1 MHEQQQY
8 LKYLKDQ
15 IKAAA
20 DFEKQVDRM
29 YQEELENIWKKREH
43 EWQREKKKRRELEEN
58 VIREVQEQIRS
69 NREFSNINQVFA
81 SFGRIYIE
89 FI

>member
-20 DFEKQVDRM
+20 DFEKEVDRM
-29 YQEELENIWKKREH
+29 YQEELENIWKKREQ
-43 EWQREKKKRRELEEN
+43 EWEREKKKRRELEEK
-58 VIREVQEQIRS
+58 VLREVQAQIRS
-69 NREFSNINQVFA
+69 NRTFWNIHQVW
-81 SFGRIYIE
+81 
-89 FI
+89 

>member
-29 YQEELENIWKKREH
+29 YQEELENIWKKREQ
-43 EWQREKKKRRELEEN
+43 EWEREKKKRRELEQN
-58 VIREVQEQIRS
+58 VIKEVQEQIRS
-69 NREFSNINQVFA
+69 NREF
-81 SFGRIYIE
+81 
-89 FI
+89 

>member
-20 DFEKQVDRM
+20 DFEKEVDRM
-29 YQEELENIWKKREH
+29 YQEEMEKTWKKREL
-43 EWQREKKKRRELEEN
+43 EWEREKKKRREMEET
-58 VIREVQEQIRS
+58 ILKEVQEQIKN
-69 NREFSNINQVFA
+69 NRKFLRTNEVYA
-81 SFGRIYIE
+81 SSYRIYI
-89 FI
+89 